1 MPILACATVVII
13 EVDMLGMPRLLTAF
27 LLALLAST
35 GLALAQTPCAATN
48 ALGGLN
54 CISGVNGSPYRPV
67 ANPAFATAE
76 LAELIGL
83 LVSTL
88 LTFLGVIFMLLI
100 IYAGFVWMTAR
111 GNETAVENAK
121 HTLTSASIGL
131 GVILGAYALVQLIE
145 YFINQSTVF
154 Q

>member
-1 MPILACATVVII
+1 
-13 EVDMLGMPRLLTAF
+13 MPRFLAAF

-35 GLALAQTPCAATN
+35 GLALAQTPCAAN
-48 ALGGLN
+48 SALGGLN

-67 ANPAFATAE
+67 TNPAFAADE

-83 LVSTL
+83 LVHTL

-100 IYAGFVWMTAR
+100 IYAGFGWMTAR

>member
-1 MPILACATVVII
+1 MRRALA
-13 EVDMLGMPRLLTAF
+13 AF

-35 GLALAQTPCAATN
+35 GLALAQAPCTATN
-48 ALGGLN
+48 ALDGLN

-67 ANPAFATAE
+67 ADPANATVQ
-76 LAELIGL
+76 LAKLIGL
-83 LVSTL
+83 LVNAL

-100 IYAGFVWMTAR
+100 IYAGFGWMTAR

-145 YFINQSTVF
+145 YFIDQSTVF